1 MLYELRIYE
10 ILPGR
15 MPVIDARFREHTLGF
30 FARHGVE
37 VVGFWHEVV
46 GRSDRLVYLTRF
58 ADMADRERKWG
69 SFIND
74 PRLAAAQGRDGGR
87 RADRGAHPQPVP
99 RANGLFAAAVG
110 HAPSSENTERATA
123 PAGRNGRQ
131 APYGYRL

>member
-15 MPVIDARFREHTLGF
+15 HAGDRRALREHTLGF

-46 GRSDRLVYLTRF
+46 GRSDRLVYLTRCGHG
-58 ADMADRERKWG
+58 RPRRKWG

-74 PRLAAAQGRDGGR
+74 PDWQRLRAETEADGQIVAR
-87 RADRGAHPQPVP
+87 IHNRFLEPTDYSPLP
-99 RANGLFAAAVG
+99 
-110 HAPSSENTERATA
+110 
-123 PAGRNGRQ
+123 
-131 APYGYRL
+131 